1 MAKQKKKRLKVGR
14 LFLLLLVIS
23 VISFACIKYINIPI
37 MNVFITGNEVLT
49 DQEIIE
55 EASLDDYPS
64 YFSVI
69 SFIIEKNLEK
79 NPYIDSVSVS
89 KGILNIKIKVKENKV
104 LYVDKDTNEKVTKDG
119 KNKDEKIVC
128 APYLINKVPND
139 KIEGFIKGLGKI
151 NKDILCKMSE
161 IKYDP
166 NDIDLDRYF
175 VYMNDGNSVY
185 LTVNK
190 FNKINKYN
198 EILESVG
205 KQNGTLYL
213 DYGDYFQAK

>member
-1 MAKQKKKRLKVGR
+1 MSRKSIKQIAKEYNGRSRACRKCTYLKCCTPS
-14 LFLLLLVIS
+14 IS
-23 VISFACIKYINIPI
+23 EVCYKSF
-37 MNVFITGNEVLT
+37 
-49 DQEIIE
+49 
-55 EASLDDYPS
+55 
-64 YFSVI
+64 
-69 SFIIEKNLEK
+69 
-79 NPYIDSVSVS
+79 
-89 KGILNIKIKVKENKV
+89 
-104 LYVDKDTNEKVTKDG
+104 
-119 KNKDEKIVC
+119 
-128 APYLINKVPND
+128 
-139 KIEGFIKGLGKI
+139 IEGFIKGLGKI

-175 VYMNDGNSVY
+175 VYMNDGNGVY